1 MRQLIALVT
10 CVVAIIS
17 CKDASKETNTTNSNE
32 QLIQTY
38 YQYFNQHDWQK
49 MADIYTDSA
58 TFKDPSL
65 GTGIVMQTKAQIVQK
80 YKGLNDMFPNIKDS
94 IVAIYPSGKQQVIV
108 EFVSTGTGA
117 DKSPFTLPICTI
129 FTIENGKIT
138 KDFTYYD
145 NF

>member
-1 MRQLIALVT
+1 MRQLIVLIT
-10 CVVAIIS
+10 CVVTIIS
-17 CKDASKETNTTNSNE
+17 CKDAPKETSTTNANE

-38 YQYFNQHDWQK
+38 YQHFNQHDWQK
-49 MADIYTDSA
+49 MADMYTDSA
-58 TFKDPSL
+58 AFKDPSF
-65 GTGIVMQTKAQIVQK
+65 GTGIVMQTQAQIVQK
-80 YKGLNDMFPNIKDS
+80 YKGLNEMFPNIKDS

-117 DKSPFTLPICTI
+117 DKSTFTLPICTI

>member
-1 MRQLIALVT
+1 MRQLIVLITCIVT
-10 CVVAIIS
+10 VIS
-17 CKDASKETNTTNSNE
+17 CKETVKETSITNVNE
-32 QLIQTY
+32 QLIQIY
-38 YQYFNQHDWQK
+38 YQHFNQHDWQK
-49 MADIYTDSA
+49 MADMYTDSA
-58 TFKDPSL
+58 AFKDPSL

-94 IVAIYPSGKQQVIV
+94 VVAIYLSGEQQVIV
-108 EFVSTGTGA
+108 EFVSTGTGV
-117 DKSPFTLPICTI
+117 DKSTFTLPICTI

>member
-1 MRQLIALVT
+1 MRQLIVLIT
-10 CVVAIIS
+10 CMIAIIS
-17 CKDASKETNTTNSNE
+17 CKDAPKETSTTNANE

-38 YQYFNQHDWQK
+38 YQHFNQHDWQK
-49 MADIYTDSA
+49 MADMYTDSA
-58 TFKDPSL
+58 AFKDPSL
-65 GTGIVMQTKAQIVQK
+65 GTGIVMQTKAQIVEK

-117 DKSPFTLPICTI
+117 DKSTFTLPICTI